1 MSYIRS
7 LPLPLT
13 FTIFKMLGRFALNG
27 RQSIIRRALA
37 TSSGLPALYDL
48 VSKYPVG
55 LTVHGFTIEDV
66 QLVPE
71 FSLVTVQLKHK
82 KTGLKHLH
90 LASPSDNNNVFSVAF
105 KTNPPNSTGI
115 PHVLEHT
122 TLCGSY
128 KYPVRDP
135 FFKMLNRSLSNFMNA
150 MTGHDYTYYPFAT
163 TNRKDFDNLM
173 SVYLSSVFEP
183 LLTYEDFL
191 QEGWRLEQSDMSDK
205 NSSLEFKGV
214 VYNEMKGQYSNSNY
228 LYYILFQEAIYPSL
242 KNSGGDP
249 AKIIDMQYEDLI
261 DFHSYNYHPSNAKT
275 FTYGTFDLKEHLQK
289 LDESYGL
296 FGRRSSKIDVKKC
309 VFDTDKSVKNH
320 VLEVS
325 GPVDTMS
332 SKPVDEQL
340 KASITWHLGNPLD
353 TSKLYEIFKWRVL
366 NTLLFDG
373 HNAPLYQELI
383 ESGYAE
389 DFAPNTGFDQT
400 TELMSFTVGLSNISR
415 EKVDNLETKVLD
427 ILLKKVL
434 PELQKGEESLYHDRI
449 LAILHQLELGFKK
462 HKPDFGLNLLNSLLP
477 SWVNGVD
484 PVSLLRVQNI
494 LDRFKAEYAESRLEI
509 FEDLLASTILSGETS
524 SFKFVMTPD
533 ENYTKNVQDTEI
545 LALNDRLKDLTEED
559 KSIIYNRSQEL
570 LKKQQKDEDVSV
582 LPTLTMDDIPRR
594 GETYPVTFKSFATG
608 GKLQK
613 RITNANDLVYM
624 SASKNLSYV
633 PERLYKF
640 LPIFTSCLT
649 NLAGTTKT
657 SITDLENRIQRK
669 TGGVT
674 FSVSAKTNP
683 YNIGEANLKFN
694 ISGMALG
701 KDSAEVYNLWHEIL
715 VDTKFTEDEDV
726 LDKLHTLI
734 KNLSQNQLNNIA
746 DRGHSFASSY
756 SNSQLTS
763 TKYINNLLGGIAQI
777 ELVMDVNKKL
787 DAGGKNY
794 LKTEL
799 LPILREIHELLVT
812 NHISGDPKGFNYNIV
827 LDKKNVST
835 NEKLV
840 EEFDKKMALNSTE
853 KSNSLKNTFAE
864 FKPHGSKNILN
875 FPFSVGYASLAK
887 LGAPYASKDGAAL
900 QVLSQIMTFRH
911 LHSVIRESN
920 GAYGGG
926 LNYDG
931 LGGTLNFYSYRDPNS
946 LKSAAAFIDSS
957 DFAAKN
963 LENGKWDSKV
973 LQEAKLAI
981 FQSVDAPSHI
991 SSQGSAL
998 FLEGISDELRQE
1010 RREMFLDVSLQDLKD
1025 VNDKYL
1031 ANNDS
1036 NALTV
1041 VGDASI
1047 LSADK
1052 SWNVKSFD

>member
-1 MSYIRS
+1 
-7 LPLPLT
+7 
-13 FTIFKMLGRFALNG
+13 MLRQFALHSK
-27 RQSIIRRALA
+27 QAVLRRTLA
-37 TSSGLPALYDL
+37 TSNDRAALFDL

-55 LTVHGFTIEDV
+55 LSVHGFAIEDV
-66 QLVPE
+66 QVVPE
-71 FSLVTVQLKHK
+71 FSLVSVQLQHK

-90 LASPSDNNNVFSVAF
+90 LASSSDNNNVFSVAF
-105 KTNPPNSTGI
+105 KTNPPDSTGV

-191 QEGWRLEQSDMSDK
+191 QEGWRLEQSDLGNIKSA
-205 NSSLEFKGV
+205 LEFKGV

-249 AKIIDMQYEDLI
+249 SKIIDMKYEDLI

-289 LDESYGL
+289 LDEFYGM
-296 FGRRSSKIDVKKC
+296 FGRRSNDLEIKKC
-309 VFDTDKSVKNH
+309 IFDEDHSLKRD
-320 VLEVS
+320 LEVS

-332 SKPVDEQL
+332 SKPVNEQL
-340 KASITWHLGNPLD
+340 KASITWYLGNPLD
-353 TSKLYEIFKWRVL
+353 SSKLYDIFKWRVL

-400 TELMSFTVGLSNISR
+400 TGLMSFTVGLSNISR
-415 EKVDNLETKVLD
+415 EKADNLEAKIKDILKNKVLKE
-427 ILLKKVL
+427 LK
-434 PELQKGEESLYHDRI
+434 KGEESLYHDRI

-477 SWVNGVD
+477 SWINGVD

-494 LDRFKAEYAESRLEI
+494 LDRFKADYAEDRLEI
-509 FEDLLASTILSGETS
+509 FEELLTLSVLNEETPK
-524 SFKFVMTPD
+524 FKFVLIPD
-533 ENYTKNVQDTEI
+533 ENYNNDIKAKEAETLASRTEH
-545 LALNDRLKDLTEED
+545 LTDED
-559 KSIIYNRSQEL
+559 KEIIFNRGKIL
-570 LKKQQKDEDVSV
+570 LEKQQKEEDVST
-582 LPTLTMDDIPRR
+582 LPSLSMDDIPRQ
-594 GETYPVTFKSFATG
+594 GEKYPVSFKTFEATG
-608 GKLQK
+608 SKLQK
-613 RITNANDLVYM
+613 RITNTNGLVYM
-624 SASKNLSYV
+624 TAQKDLSFV
-633 PERLYKF
+633 PEELYKY

-649 NLAGTTKT
+649 NLAGTSKT
-657 SITDLENRIQRK
+657 SITELENKIQRR
-669 TGGVT
+669 TGGIS
-674 FSVSAKTNP
+674 FNINAKANP
-683 YNIGEANLKFN
+683 YNLGEARLKFVM
-694 ISGMALG
+694 SGMSLA
-701 KDSAEVYNLWHEIL
+701 KDSAEVYDLWHEIL
-715 VDTKFTEDEDV
+715 TDTRFTVNDDV
-726 LDKLHTLI
+726 VDKLYTLI

-746 DRGHSFASSY
+746 DRGHSFANAY

-763 TKYINNLLGGIAQI
+763 TKYINNLLGGIGQVQLI
-777 ELVMDVNKKL
+777 MEISKKL
-787 DAGGKNY
+787 EAGGKDY
-794 LKTEL
+794 LRNDL
-799 LPILREIHELLVT
+799 LPILREIHELLSLGFT
-812 NHISGDPKGFNYNIV
+812 KGQLRGFNYSVIS
-827 LDKKNVST
+827 DKKNVLA
-835 NEKLV
+835 NEKLI
-840 EEFDKKMALNSTE
+840 ETFDYNVAKSAVAKGNALEGAFS
-853 KSNSLKNTFAE
+853 KFAV
-864 FKPHGSKNILN
+864 KPSKTILN
-875 FPFSVGYASLAK
+875 FPFSVGYSSLAK
-887 LGAPYASKDGAAL
+887 LGAPYVSKDGAAL
-900 QVLSQIMTFRH
+900 QVLSQIVTFKH

-946 LKSAAAFIDSS
+946 LKSTSS
-957 DFAAKN
+957 FLESFEFASKN
-963 LENGKWDSKV
+963 LHDGKWDSKV
-973 LQEAKLAI
+973 LQEAKLSI

-998 FLEGISDELRQE
+998 FLEDISDELKQE
-1010 RREMFLDVSLQDLKD
+1010 RREMFLDISLLDLKD
-1025 VNDKYL
+1025 VNEKYL
-1031 ANNDS
+1031 GNTSNDV
-1036 NALTV
+1036 LTV
-1041 VGDASI
+1041 VGDASV
-1047 LSADK
+1047 LGADD
-1052 SWNVKSFD
+1052 SWSVKSFD